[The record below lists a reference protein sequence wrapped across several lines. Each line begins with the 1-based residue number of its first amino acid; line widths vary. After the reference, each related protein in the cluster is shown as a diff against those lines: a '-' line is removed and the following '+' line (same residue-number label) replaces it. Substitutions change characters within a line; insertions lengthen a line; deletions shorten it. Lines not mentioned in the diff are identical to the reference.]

1 MQLRHIELIS
11 AILRAGSLTQAAAL
25 LHISQPA
32 ASKMLA
38 HAELQIG
45 FPLFRRVRGRLKATP
60 ELEAMAPAMEKLH
73 EDLGSIRRL
82 AENLKRH
89 PKGRIRVGSIPA
101 LGLGLLPQA
110 IKACRDRE
118 PGIVFDVHTYHSAE
132 LVDRLHVR
140 QLDLAVAF
148 DADEKPGLARI
159 PIGQTQLV
167 YVTAAGAASPDNTA
181 APGVTP
187 GPLEPISLAE
197 LSGRRLITLDVTDR
211 AGALLETAMAQAGVH
226 LRSEIQ
232 VQTHYVACALAHAGC
247 GDTVVDA
254 LTAKA
259 LLRPGMQMRGLLPDV
274 AVPVNVLHHA
284 SVPLREIDIAFIDFL
299 RTACGLLA
307 AMPPPNPRT

>member
-38 HAELQIG
+38 HAELQVG
-45 FPLFRRVRGRLKATP
+45 FALFRRVRGRLRATP

-73 EDLGSIRRL
+73 DDLGSIRRL
-82 AENLKRH
+82 AENLKRN

-110 IKACRDRE
+110 IKTCRDRE
-118 PGIVFDVHTYHSAE
+118 AGIVFDIHTYHSTE
-132 LVDRLHVR
+132 LVERLHVR
-140 QLDLAVAF
+140 QLDLAVGF
-148 DADEKPGLARI
+148 DAGDHPGLERI
-159 PIGQTQLV
+159 PIGHTELV
-167 YVTAAGAASPDNTA
+167 HVTAEGPAPAAN
-181 APGVTP
+181 
-187 GPLEPISLAE
+187 EPISLNE
-197 LSGRRLITLDVTDR
+197 LAGRSLITLDVGDR
-211 AGALLETAMAQAGVH
+211 AGALLETAMAHAGVV

-254 LTAKA
+254 LTARA
-259 LLRPGMQMRGLLPDV
+259 LLQPGMHARALSPAV

-284 SVPLREIDIAFIDFL
+284 SVPLRKIDIAFIGFL
-299 RTACGLLA
+299 RKACTALCSAPLA
-307 AMPPPNPRT
+307 RL

>member
-38 HAELQIG
+38 HAELQLG
-45 FPLFRRVRGRLKATP
+45 FSLFRRVRGRLKATP
-60 ELEAMAPAMEKLH
+60 ELEAMAPAMERLH

-101 LGLGLLPQA
+101 LGLGLLPRA

-118 PGIVFDVHTYHSAE
+118 AGIVFDVHTYHSTE

-148 DADEKPGLARI
+148 DTDEQPGLERI

-167 YVTAAGAASPDNTA
+167 HVSARSNAASQIDAAKPD
-181 APGVTP
+181 VTS
-187 GPLEPISLAE
+187 GTLEPISLAE
-197 LSGRRLITLDVTDR
+197 LAGHSLITLHVTDR
-211 AGALLETAMAQAGVH
+211 AGALLETAMAQAGVQ
-226 LRSEIQ
+226 LRSDIQ

-254 LTAKA
+254 LTAGA
-259 LLRPGMQMRGLLPDV
+259 LLQPGMQMRRLSP
-274 AVPVNVLHHA
+274 AVVVPINVLHHA
-284 SVPLREIDIAFIDFL
+284 SVPLREIDIAFIAFL
-299 RTACGLLA
+299 RAACTF
-307 AMPPPNPRT
+307 P